1 MEPPPPPP
9 VIGII
14 GGIAPPSTVDYY
26 NLLIAGYQARCQGTF
41 PRIVINSL
49 DLDGMLKLVNAEDW
63 PAMTHRLVA
72 EVGRLERA
80 GATIG
85 LLAANTAHVVFDDVQ
100 ARCRLPLVSIVH
112 AACDAALAQG
122 LGSVGLLG
130 TRFTMEHGF
139 YQRVFTARGLRIV
152 VPGADDLAWVHQRYF
167 GELIYNQ
174 FTDSTRAGMVKVI
187 GRMREAARIGA
198 VLLAGTEL
206 PLLLRETEVDVP
218 LIDTTQVHVER
229 VLDLVAPPQGIA

>member
-1 MEPPPPPP
+1 M
-9 VIGII
+9 V

-26 NLLIAGYQARCQGTF
+26 NLLIAGYQARRQGAF

-63 PAMTHRLVA
+63 PAMTDRLVA

-100 ARCRLPLVSIVH
+100 ARCTLPLVSIVQ
-112 AACDAALAQG
+112 AACDAAAAQG
-122 LGSVGLLG
+122 LRALGLLG
-130 TRFTMEHGF
+130 TRFTMENGF
-139 YQRVFTARGLRIV
+139 YQRVFSGRGLRIV

-174 FTDSTRAGMVKVI
+174 FTDSTRAGMVDVI
-187 GRMREAARIGA
+187 GRMREADRIDA

-206 PLLLRETEVDVP
+206 PLLLREVSVGIP
-218 LIDTTQVHVER
+218 LVDTTRVHVDR
-229 VLDLVAPPQGIA
+229 LLDVVT